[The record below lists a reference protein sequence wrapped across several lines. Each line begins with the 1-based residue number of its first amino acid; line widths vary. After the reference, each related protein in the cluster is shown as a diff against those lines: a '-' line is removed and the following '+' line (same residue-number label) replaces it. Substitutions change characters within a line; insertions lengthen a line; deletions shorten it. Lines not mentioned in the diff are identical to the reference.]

1 VATLFG
7 TLKLAEMYGV
17 RHDAAQRALE
27 NLAWTVRDV
36 AGGAGEVFVS
46 LRGQRL
52 QVNEKTMRA
61 SQCGALAVA
70 YVTEQWSRRELAT
83 VRIRANVEPRDL
95 AGFAEV
101 FHAIADTTEKDPA
114 GRLAA
119 ELLAT
124 GVTSITVE
132 RREESHHEALILEDH
147 RQNSMRTYIR
157 GLSAF
162 KEVLRQD
169 GFDDRRK
176 IRRARRAVQGL
187 VDSFLEN
194 EATVLTLAQ
203 IHGHDVRLFHH
214 CLGVCIF
221 SVVMGQHLGMSRR
234 QLGELGLAALFHDL
248 GKTAAVE
255 AADEESGDCALD
267 DEALLEIPARGA
279 RMLLDEGPG
288 HEGMLKAAVV
298 AYEQRMHFEG
308 GDDPHLFSRIIA
320 IADCYEALTCRRES
334 GDPHYS
340 TYAAFR
346 LMQAKSGTIFDPLLL
361 KVFTHA
367 LGIYPIGSVV
377 ELATGEIA
385 VVTDAPSD
393 AAQIDLPTVRI
404 LKSAGHGLQRGD
416 TVDLSELGE
425 DGESRASIRRTLPP
439 ESVFTSLSD
448 LVAAV

>member
-27 NLAWTVRDV
+27 NLSWTVREA

-70 YVTEQWSRRELAT
+70 YITEQWARRNLAT
-83 VRIRANVEPRDL
+83 VRIRADVAPRDL
-95 AGFAEV
+95 AGFTEV
-101 FHAIADTTEKDPA
+101 FHGIGDTKDKDPA
-114 GRLAA
+114 GRLTA
-119 ELLAT
+119 ELLAA

-147 RQNSMRTYIR
+147 RQNSMRAYIR

-162 KEVLRQD
+162 KAVLRQD
-169 GFDDRRK
+169 GFEDRRK

-203 IHGHDVRLFHH
+203 IHGHDVKLFHH
-214 CLGVCIF
+214 CLGVCIY
-221 SVVMGQHLGMSRR
+221 SVAMGQRLGMSRR

-248 GKTAAVE
+248 GKTASVE
-255 AADEESGDCALD
+255 AEEEESGGCAT
-267 DEALLEIPARGA
+267 EQALEENPARGA

-320 IADCYEALTCRRES
+320 IADCYEALSCRRES

-361 KVFTHA
+361 KVFAQA

-377 ELATGEIA
+377 ELASGEIA

-416 TVDLSELGE
+416 VVDLSEPGE
-425 DGESRASIRRTLPP
+425 DGKSRAAIRRTLPP

>member
-1 VATLFG
+1 MATLFG

-27 NLAWTVRDV
+27 NLSWTVREA

-70 YVTEQWSRRELAT
+70 YLTEQWSRRNLAT
-83 VRIRANVEPRDL
+83 VRIRADVETRDL
-95 AGFAEV
+95 AGFAEI
-101 FHAIADTTEKDPA
+101 FHGIGDTTEKDPA
-114 GRLAA
+114 GRLTT
-119 ELLAT
+119 ELLAA
-124 GVTSITVE
+124 GIASITVE
-132 RREESHHEALILEDH
+132 HREESHHEALILEDH
-147 RQNSMRTYIR
+147 RQNSMRAYIR

-203 IHGHDVRLFHH
+203 IHGHDVKLFHH
-214 CLGVCIF
+214 CLGVCVY
-221 SVVMGQHLGMSRR
+221 SVAMGQRLGMSRR

-248 GKTAAVE
+248 GKTAAPVE
-255 AADEESGDCALD
+255 AADEESESCAAEL
-267 DEALLEIPARGA
+267 ALEENPVRGA

-320 IADCYEALTCRRES
+320 IADCYEALICRRES

-346 LMQAKSGTIFDPLLL
+346 LMQSKSGTIFDPLLL
-361 KVFTHA
+361 KVFTQA

-377 ELATGEIA
+377 ELASGEIA
-385 VVTDAPSD
+385 VVTDAPSET
-393 AAQIDLPTVRI
+393 AQIDLPTVRI
-404 LKSAGHGLQRGD
+404 LKSAGRGLQRGD
-416 TVDLSELGE
+416 TVDLSVPGE
-425 DGESRASIRRTLPP
+425 DGELRTSIQRTLPP

>member
-17 RHDAAQRALE
+17 RHDAARRALE
-27 NLAWTVRDV
+27 NLSWTVREV

-61 SQCGALAVA
+61 SQCGALAVS
-70 YVTEQWSRRELAT
+70 YLTEQWSRRNLAT
-83 VRIRANVEPRDL
+83 VRIRADVEPDHL
-95 AGFAEV
+95 AGFTEI
-101 FHAIADTTEKDPA
+101 FHGLSDSTQTDPV
-114 GRLAA
+114 GRLTA
-119 ELLAT
+119 ELLAA
-124 GVTSITVE
+124 GITSITVE
-132 RREESHHEALILEDH
+132 PREESHHESLILADH
-147 RQNSMRTYIR
+147 RQDSMRAYIR

-169 GFDDRRK
+169 GFGDRRN

-203 IHGHDVRLFHH
+203 IHGHDVKLFHH
-214 CLGVCIF
+214 CLGVCIY
-221 SVVMGQHLGMSRR
+221 SIAMGQRLGMSRR

-248 GKTAAVE
+248 GKTAEPE
-255 AADEESGDCALD
+255 AAEEEESESAAELALQ
-267 DEALLEIPARGA
+267 ETPARGA

-308 GDDPHLFSRIIA
+308 GDDPHLFSRIIT
-320 IADCYEALTCRRES
+320 IADCYEALTCRREA
-334 GDPHYS
+334 GDPHCS

-361 KVFTHA
+361 KVFTQA

-377 ELATGEIA
+377 ELASGEIA

-393 AAQIDLPTVRI
+393 AAQIDLPRVRI

-416 TVDLSELGE
+416 VVDLSADNE
-425 DGESRASIRRTLPP
+425 DGESPRSIRRTLPP